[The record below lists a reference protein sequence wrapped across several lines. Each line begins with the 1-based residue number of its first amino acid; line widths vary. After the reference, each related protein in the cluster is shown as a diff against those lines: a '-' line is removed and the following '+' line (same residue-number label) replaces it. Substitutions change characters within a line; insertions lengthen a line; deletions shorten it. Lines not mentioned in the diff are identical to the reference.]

1 MKNKSTRNI
10 RLGIFVLAGLLFLM
24 LMLYLIGRDQNM
36 FGHTFVIKAR
46 FDNVQGL
53 VPGNN
58 VRYAGIEA
66 GTVKKLDILSDTVIE
81 VTMIIDKKIKPF
93 IRSNALA
100 SIGTDGLMGN
110 KVVNIIASAPNAAL
124 IKEGDILQVR
134 EGVEMDEILQTL
146 NRTNNDVAVIA
157 ENLKSTIMR
166 INNSTALWKLLNDN
180 SIPQNL
186 RSSAANVQLATSR
199 AAHLANDLHMIVEDV
214 KAGKGSVGALL
225 KDTSFVAA
233 LNTTLEKITE
243 VGEHA
248 DKLAATIDESI
259 NEVRQDLQ
267 YGKGPANA
275 ILKDSLLA
283 VKINASMEN
292 IQRGTDAFSQNMEAL
307 KHNFLF
313 RGYFR
318 KLEKQRQKNEAKS
331 TATNK

>member
-10 RLGIFVLAGLLFLM
+10 KLGIFVLAGLMFLM
-24 LMLYLIGRDQNM
+24 LMLYLIGQDQNL
-36 FGHTFVIKAR
+36 FGHTFKIKAR

-66 GTVKKLDILSDTVIE
+66 GTIKKLDILSDTVIE

-93 IRSNALA
+93 IRNNAVA

-110 KVVNIIASAPNAAL
+110 KVVNIIPSGGNAPL
-124 IKEGDILQVR
+124 IQEGNVLQVKK
-134 EGVEMDEILQTL
+134 GVDMDDMLQTL
-146 NRTNNDVAVIA
+146 GKTNNDVAVIA
-157 ENLKSTIMR
+157 ENLKGTVMR
-166 INNSTALWKLLNDN
+166 INNSTALWNLLNDN

-186 RSSAANVQLATSR
+186 RASAANVQLATSR
-199 AAHLANDLHMIVEDV
+199 AADLANDLHVIVEDV

-225 KDTSFVAA
+225 NDTSFASA
-233 LNTTLEKITE
+233 LNTAFTKITE
-243 VGEHA
+243 VGDHA
-248 DKLAATIDESI
+248 EKLAAIIDESI
-259 NEVRQDLQ
+259 TEVRHDLQ
-267 YGKGPANA
+267 NGKGPANA
-275 ILKDSLLA
+275 ILKDSALA
-283 VKINASMEN
+283 VKITASIEN
-292 IQRGTDAFSQNMEAL
+292 IQKGTDAFSQNMDAL

-331 TATNK
+331 TANNN